1 MNTPKAIELA
11 LTNAIRAHAELTP
24 GTLIRPWQ
32 SLGIEG
38 AFVKGNDRT
47 FPCIDIRCSP
57 DQWDENQATLM
68 CQCEIT
74 AMSRHEDDP
83 DHADVS
89 TLFEGAHGVTL
100 SIFNG
105 FMGRVAATLYDQ
117 FRAAVEA
124 GAPNIDVGGVTLPA
138 GLPPSL
144 DEAKHNQIGI
154 GFAVHFSYKRE
165 A

>member
-32 SLGIEG
+32 SLAIEG

-47 FPCIDIRCSP
+47 FPCIDIRCAP
-57 DQWDENQATLM
+57 DQWDDNEATLM
-68 CQCEIT
+68 CAAEIT
-74 AMSRHEDDP
+74 AMTRDEDDP
-83 DHADVS
+83 AHADVS
-89 TLFEGAHGVTL
+89 ALFEAAHSVTL
-100 SIFNG
+100 RIYNG
-105 FMGRVAATLYDQ
+105 FMGRAASTVYDA
-117 FRAAVEA
+117 FKAAVEA
-124 GAPNIDVGGVTLPA
+124 DATTIDVGGITLPA

-144 DEAKHNQIGI
+144 DDQNHNAIGL

>member
-11 LTNAIRAHAELTP
+11 LTSMIRAYAELTR

-74 AMSRHEDDP
+74 AMTRDEDDP

-105 FMGRVAATLYDQ
+105 FMGRVSSTVYDA
-117 FRAAVEA
+117 FKAAVEA
-124 GAPNIDVGGVTLPA
+124 DAPNINVGGITLPA

-144 DEAKHNQIGI
+144 DDQNHNAIGL
-154 GFAVHFSYKRE
+154 GLAVHFSYKRE